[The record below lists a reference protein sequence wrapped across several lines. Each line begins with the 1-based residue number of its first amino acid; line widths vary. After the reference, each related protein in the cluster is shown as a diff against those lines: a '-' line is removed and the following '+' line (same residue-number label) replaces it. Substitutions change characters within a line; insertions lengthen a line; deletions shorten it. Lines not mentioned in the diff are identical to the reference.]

1 MAEKLASKSPL
12 ILKLLKRVLTD
23 GMDMPLSVALRQ
35 DQAVIGLVL
44 DSRDA
49 RQNFGFWR
57 ASRTMV

>member
-57 ASRTMV
+57 AFRTMV